1 MANGMV
7 RFSKSGGS
15 GGGVT
20 SVTGTAPVVSS
31 GGATP
36 AISMP
41 VGTTSADGYL
51 SSTKFND
58 FNRKFGGFT
67 YQSYFTG
74 ASPVSPA
81 TGNAFVYFSEGD
93 AYEMRISYTTQ
104 DGVANLDYYFINNR
118 VGKNAIIIQNAS
130 GQITIFT
137 DIGSAVDNGTYCTIS
152 IGNTYSG
159 ADPTTFDNT
168 VCNWTFTQNPLLGTI
183 NSLSLYDTNVTIQS
197 AMVGNLSGN
206 TIGVLTVYLGAGS
219 ITANSIENNRS
230 VSVGAGKV
238 IFLYLKTAGTMT
250 GSMAVTLM
258 KNGVATAMTF
268 TIPLS
273 SAAAKYS
280 TNTNQVTTVLG
291 DELSLRVVQ
300 STATSSG
307 VLSFGFIMQ

>member
-1 MANGMV
+1 MSV
-7 RFSKSGGS
+7 KIYEKSNSG

-31 GGATP
+31 GGVTP

-41 VGTTSADGYL
+41 VGTTSVDGYL

-67 YQSYFTG
+67 YQSFFSG
-74 ASPVSPA
+74 ASPSVPTA
-81 TGNAFVYFSEGD
+81 GQAYVNYSEGD
-93 AYEMRISYTTQ
+93 PYEMRISYTTQ

-118 VGKNAIIIQNAS
+118 VGRNAIIIQNAS

-137 DIGSAVDNGTYCTIS
+137 DVGVAVDNGTYCTIL
-152 IGNTYSG
+152 IGNFYSG
-159 ADPTTFDNT
+159 ADPLTFNNS
-168 VCNWTFTQNPLLGTI
+168 VCNWTFTQNPLLATI
-183 NSLSLYDTNVTIQS
+183 NSNSLYGSDFTIQS
-197 AMVGNLSGN
+197 AMAGNLSGN
-206 TIGVLTVYLGAGS
+206 TIGVLTVYLGVGS

-268 TIPLS
+268 TIPLG
-273 SAAAKYS
+273 SAAGKYS

-307 VLSFGFIMQ
+307 VLSFGFIIQ